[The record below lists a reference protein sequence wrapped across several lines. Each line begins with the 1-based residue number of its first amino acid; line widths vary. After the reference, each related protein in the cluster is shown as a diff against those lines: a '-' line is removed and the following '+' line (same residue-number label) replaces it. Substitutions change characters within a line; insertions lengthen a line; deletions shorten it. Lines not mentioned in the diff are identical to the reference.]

1 MGVGIADLPKPPRQS
16 VSIANATDPLTV
28 EEKPTLT
35 ELPASTEMATALL
48 ESAAQAIVATD
59 RAGRIVL
66 ANRRTEELF
75 GYSSQELLGS
85 SVDLLIPEAR
95 RGSHAEHR
103 HEYSRQPKVRP
114 MGIGVDLVA
123 RRKDGTEFPV
133 EVALSHMEISAGV
146 FAIAFVSDI
155 SQRKLL
161 EQQLLQAQKMDAIG
175 RLAGGVAHDFNNM
188 LMVISGHGEMVLKEM
203 PAPDPLRW
211 HIEEMLQ
218 AANRGSAVT
227 RQLLALTRHQPI
239 RTQAIDLNALI
250 ANTEKMLRG
259 LIRDGIALELMLQ
272 SALGSVQADPHQV
285 EQALVNLVI
294 NSRDAMPTGGT
305 ITVETAD
312 VYLDDVYTRT
322 HAGVQPGQFVMIAV
336 SDTGVGMAAD
346 IQQRV
351 FEPFFT
357 TKEHSR
363 GTGLGLATVYGMAK
377 QAGGDIWL
385 YSEPGKGTTFKL
397 YLPAVT
403 HAIPQ
408 SPDAVVP
415 TAPRGSAMILVVD
428 DDPSVRD
435 VILNILAQLG
445 YVTLAAAC
453 GQEALEIGKLHGSRI
468 DLLLT
473 DMEMPGMN
481 GYQLMGALSGLLP
494 NLKVLYV
501 SGYTENFA
509 VHRGIIDRN
518 TPFLSKPFSRS
529 SLAKAVKEA
538 LTLS

>member
-1 MGVGIADLPKPPRQS
+1 V
-16 VSIANATDPLTV
+16 NATQPLAV

-35 ELPASTEMATALL
+35 ELPASTEMAAALL

-95 RGSHAEHR
+95 RGSHAQHR
-103 HEYSRQPKVRP
+103 HEYLRQPKVRP
-114 MGIGVDLVA
+114 MGSGAEMVA
-123 RRKDGTEFPV
+123 RRKDGSEFPV
-133 EVALSHMEISAGV
+133 EVALSHMETSAGV

-161 EQQLLQAQKMDAIG
+161 EQQLLHAQKMEAIG

-188 LMVISGHGEMVLKEM
+188 LTVISGHGEMVLEEM

-211 HIEEMLQ
+211 HIEEMLL
-218 AANRGSAVT
+218 AANRASAVT
-227 RQLLALTRHQPI
+227 RQLLAFSRNQPI
-239 RTQAIDLNALI
+239 RPQVIDLNALI
-250 ANTEKMLRG
+250 ANTEKMLRY
-259 LIRDGIALELMLQ
+259 LVRDDIALELILQ
-272 SALGSVQADPHQV
+272 SGLGSVQADPHQV
-285 EQALVNLVI
+285 EQAIVNLVI
-294 NSRDAMPTGGT
+294 NSRDAMPTGGR
-305 ITVETAD
+305 ITVETGD
-312 VYLDDVYTRT
+312 VYLDEVYART

-336 SDTGVGMAAD
+336 SDTGVGMPAD
-346 IQQRV
+346 VQQRV

-357 TKEHSR
+357 TKDHSR

-377 QAGGDIWL
+377 QASGDIWL

-403 HAIPQ
+403 HAIPE
-408 SPDAVVP
+408 SPAAVVP
-415 TAPRGSAMILVVD
+415 TALRGSATILVVED
-428 DDPSVRD
+428 EASVRD
-435 VILNILAQLG
+435 VILKVLAQLG
-445 YVTLAAAC
+445 YVTLPAAC
-453 GQEALEIGKLHGSRI
+453 GQEALEIGKSHSSRI

-473 DMEMPGMN
+473 DMAMPGMS
-481 GYQLMGALSGLLP
+481 GRQLMGALSGLRP

-501 SGYTENFA
+501 SGYTENVA
-509 VHRGIIDRN
+509 IERGIIDRN